1 MENHQRRS
9 LEKIG
14 YIMPEAKKKV
24 VKKAPKVSKELVE
37 CQEAITYLLEE
48 VELLKDKIDRVMGR
62 MGL

>member
-1 MENHQRRS
+1 
-9 LEKIG
+9 
-14 YIMPEAKKKV
+14 MPEAKKKV

-48 VELLKDKIDRVMGR
+48 VESLKDKIDRVMGR